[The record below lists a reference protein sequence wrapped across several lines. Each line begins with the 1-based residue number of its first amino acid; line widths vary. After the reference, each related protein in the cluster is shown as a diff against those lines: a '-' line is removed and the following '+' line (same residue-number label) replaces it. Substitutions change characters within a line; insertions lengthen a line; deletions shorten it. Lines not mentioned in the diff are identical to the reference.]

1 MPVIP
6 GTDLAVSDLCLGGNV
21 FGWTADEPTSFA
33 LLDRFTDAT
42 VSTLA
47 PFVDTA
53 ESYGRGASEEILGNW
68 MAERGL
74 RDRMVVA
81 TKASR
86 LEKEHPLSAAEIRTA
101 VEGSLRR
108 LQTDRIDLYY
118 AHYDDE
124 STPLEE
130 TVRAF
135 DELVQAGKVRHVA
148 ASNYSPER
156 LTEALETAE
165 RLGLTRYAALQPHYN
180 LMERAA
186 YEDGLRDVVA
196 AHDLGVLPYYAL
208 AKGFLTGKYRPG
220 EQVDS
225 PRAEGASAYVGERG
239 DRVLAALQQVAEAHG
254 VTVAAVAL
262 RWLADRPTVVSPIAS
277 GRSVEQLAD
286 LLPMQDLVLPEEE
299 TQALDAASA

>member
-6 GTDLAVSDLCLGGNV
+6 GTDLTVSDLCLGGNV

-42 VSTLA
+42 VSTQA

-108 LQTDRIDLYY
+108 LRTDRIDLYY
-118 AHYDDE
+118 AHYDDG

-130 TVRAF
+130 TLRAF
-135 DELVQAGKVRHVA
+135 DDLVQAGEVRYVA

-156 LTEALETAE
+156 LTEALETSE
-165 RLGLTRYAALQPHYN
+165 RLGLTRYVALQPHYN

-239 DRVLAALQQVAEAHG
+239 DRVLAALGEVADAHG

-286 LLPMQDLVLPEEE
+286 LLPMQDLVLTEEE
-299 TQALDAASA
+299 ARLLDDASA

>member
-6 GTDLAVSDLCLGGNV
+6 GTDLTVSDLCLGGNV

-118 AHYDDE
+118 AHYDDR

-130 TVRAF
+130 TLRAF
-135 DELVQAGKVRHVA
+135 DELVRAGKVRHVA

-156 LTEALETAE
+156 LTEALETSE
-165 RLGLTRYAALQPHYN
+165 RLGLARYVALQPHYN

-196 AHDLGVLPYYAL
+196 AHGLGVLPYYAL
-208 AKGFLTGKYRPG
+208 AKGFLTGKYRAG

-239 DRVLAALQQVAEAHG
+239 DRVLAALRQVADGHG

-286 LLPMQDLVLPEEE
+286 LLPMQDLVLTEEE
-299 TQALDAASA
+299 TQALELASA

>member
-6 GTDLAVSDLCLGGNV
+6 GTSLAVSDLCLGGNV

-42 VSTLA
+42 VSTQA

-86 LEKEHPLSAAEIRTA
+86 LEKEHPLSAAEVRTA

-118 AHYDDE
+118 AHYDDTG
-124 STPLEE
+124 TPLEK
-130 TVRAF
+130 TLRAF
-135 DELVQAGKVRHVA
+135 DELVQAGKVRYVA

-156 LTEALETAE
+156 LTEALETSQ
-165 RLGLTRYAALQPHYN
+165 RLGLTRYVALQPHYN

-196 AHDLGVLPYYAL
+196 AHDLGVLPYFAL

-239 DRVLAALQQVAEAHG
+239 DRVLAALGQVAEAHG

-286 LLPMQDLVLPEEE
+286 LLPMQDLVLTDEE
-299 TQALDAASA
+299 TQALDAASS

>member
-118 AHYDDE
+118 AHYDDG

-130 TVRAF
+130 TLRAF
-135 DELVQAGKVRHVA
+135 DELVQAGKVRYVA
-148 ASNYSPER
+148 ASNYSPDR
-156 LTEALETAE
+156 LTEALETSE
-165 RLGLTRYAALQPHYN
+165 RLGLTRYVALQPHYN
-180 LMERAA
+180 LMERAV

-208 AKGFLTGKYRPG
+208 AKGFLTGKYRAG

-225 PRAEGASAYVGERG
+225 PRAGGASAYVGERG
-239 DRVLAALQQVAEAHG
+239 DRVLAALRQVAEAHG

-286 LLPMQDLVLPEEE
+286 LLPMQDLVLTEEQ
-299 TQALDAASA
+299 TQALDTASA

>member
-130 TVRAF
+130 TLRAF